1 MADNFSANH
10 IQGVF
15 GVFKPVIDDAVD
27 QSADNWQGVFGL
39 FEPVLDEAAGAAP
52 PAGALPP
59 GSLALIGVGI

>member
-15 GVFKPVIDDAVD
+15 GVFKPVIDDTVD

-39 FEPVLDEAAGAAP
+39 FKPVLDEAAAPAA
-52 PAGALPP
+52 AGPLA
-59 GSLALIGVGI
+59 GSLALIGVGR

>member
-27 QSADNWQGVFGL
+27 QSADNWQGIFGL
-39 FEPVLDEAAGAAP
+39 FKPVLDEAAGAVAP
-52 PAGALPP
+52 PAAVTPR
-59 GSLALIGVGI
+59 AIMVM

>member
-27 QSADNWQGVFGL
+27 QSADNWQGIFGL
-39 FEPVLDEAAGAAP
+39 FKPVLDEAAGSAAVP
-52 PAGALPP
+52 ALPP